1 MIYNKK
7 DEMWKDEAGMLIPRA
22 RITPLEK
29 QKEAACASIVKQATE
44 VSKRLAAFK
53 EELKLKVNEV
63 YLLAMAS
70 CNVKVDSKGNYT
82 IFSFD
87 RSIKIEVSVSDR
99 ITFDD
104 LIIKAAQEKFNEF
117 LRETVE
123 SKFAFVNE
131 LITDAFS
138 TSRGSLDAKKVMGL
152 LKYTTRISHPLF
164 LEACELIQRSIVRP
178 DSKTY
183 YRVFVKNEDEQYEAI
198 ELNFSNV

>member
-1 MIYNKK
+1 MIYTKK
-7 DEMWKDEAGMLIPRA
+7 DEMWKDETGISIPRA

-29 QKEAACASIVKQATE
+29 QKEAACAAIVKQAQD
-44 VSKRLAAFK
+44 VSKRLEALK

-63 YLLAMAS
+63 YALAMTS
-70 CNVKVDSKGNYT
+70 CNVKVDAKGNYT

-104 LIIKAAQEKFNEF
+104 LTIKAAQEKFNEF

-123 SKFAFVNE
+123 SKFAFVSD
-131 LITDAFS
+131 LITEAFS

-164 LEACELIQRSIVRP
+164 QDACQLIQKSIVRP

-183 YRVFVKNEDEQYEAI
+183 YRVFMKNEDEKYQVI
-198 ELNFSNV
+198 ELNFSNI